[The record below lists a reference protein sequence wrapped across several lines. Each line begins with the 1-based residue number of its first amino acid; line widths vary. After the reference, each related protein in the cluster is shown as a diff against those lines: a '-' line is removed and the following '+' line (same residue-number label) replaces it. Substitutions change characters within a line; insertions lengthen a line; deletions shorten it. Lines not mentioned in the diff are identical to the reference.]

1 MTVLEEIKEVATSS
15 AQVAKRA
22 AQKMPRDS
30 YESEKVLREFHDT
43 LLNLR
48 AELLALYKIAV
59 LEARRTD
66 SPEEITAIWR
76 EVLFFC
82 QGTLAVW
89 QGVHAFEPVTQGLI
103 DEYRKQLEQ
112 LKAAATEHFQF
123 HNGLE

>member
-1 MTVLEEIKEVATSS
+1 MISLTRNA
-15 AQVAKRA
+15 
-22 AQKMPRDS
+22 PR
-30 YESEKVLREFHDT
+30 EPVRKVSIDVR
-43 LLNLR
+43 
-48 AELLALYKIAV
+48 
-59 LEARRTD
+59 